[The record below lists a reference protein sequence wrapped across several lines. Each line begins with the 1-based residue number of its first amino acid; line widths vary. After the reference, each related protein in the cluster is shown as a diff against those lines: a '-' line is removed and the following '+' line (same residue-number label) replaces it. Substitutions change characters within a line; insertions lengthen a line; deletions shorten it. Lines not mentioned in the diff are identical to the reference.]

1 MKFTVCVLTFTIR
14 FLTVSVNVY
23 QNKFMTGSPARRPLG
38 ITGLLCAA
46 QCPPRHWLQE
56 WPLPGLVTPRTWPG
70 LASHVQGSPAQTGR
84 NTNSKMVRNQ
94 KSVSQNLKDPYSVF
108 RLKARSLLA
117 SHCCMCL
124 VCLGAAPMT
133 QDITADKL
141 TQSDTISTFTGSQP

>member
-1 MKFTVCVLTFTIR
+1 MRAHFYHSFPHCFSECLSKQVYDWISCTRTTGHHWAAVCCS
-14 FLTVSVNVY
+14 VSAP
-23 QNKFMTGSPARRPLG
+23 S
-38 ITGLLCAA
+38 
-46 QCPPRHWLQE
+46 
-56 WPLPGLVTPRTWPG
+56 LVTGVATAWSQLAPRTWPG